1 MRYIEK
7 YIEGYDLDEESFA
20 MDLIEEIDPG
30 GHFLNKKHTLTNS
43 KDFIRPELYFR
54 DSYDNWTDQGS
65 KDAFE
70 SARDRVDDMLD
81 SYERPPSTRTS
92 SATSRPTWRTSARP
106 SWSESAGDSDPG
118 RGSSLTGQR
127 VGRPE

>member
-81 SYERPPSTRTS
+81 SYERPPI
-92 SATSRPTWRTSARP
+92 
-106 SWSESAGDSDPG
+106 DSDVE
-118 RGSSLTGQR
+118 RDIETYVEDER
-127 VGRPE
+127 AAIVE